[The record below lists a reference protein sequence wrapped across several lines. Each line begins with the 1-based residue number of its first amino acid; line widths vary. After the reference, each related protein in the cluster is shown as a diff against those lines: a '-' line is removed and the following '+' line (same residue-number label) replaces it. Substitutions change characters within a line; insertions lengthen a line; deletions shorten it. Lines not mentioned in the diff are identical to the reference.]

1 MKSLQESILD
11 PDFDVGDNVATYSV
25 AARLCDKITKVNY
38 NRSGRIDVNGKA
50 PQIGDVVLCLAHVDG
65 GRNAIPWVDRDNI
78 TIAVVDWIDK
88 DGFVYLKHPADALKT
103 GIGKKRTKA
112 ELKIHCRINT
122 YSANFVIL
130 DKKTLL
136 ALSALIK

>member
-1 MKSLQESILD
+1 MKCLQESILG
-11 PDFDVGDNVATYSV
+11 PDFDISDNVATYSV

-38 NRSGRIDVNGKA
+38 SRSGKADVNGKN
-50 PQIGDVVLCLAHVDG
+50 PQVGDVVLCLAHVDG
-65 GRNAIPWVDRDNI
+65 GRGAIPWVDRDNI

-88 DGFVYLKHPADALKT
+88 DGFAYLKHPADALKT
-103 GIGKKRTKA
+103 GVGKKRTKA
-112 ELKIHCRINT
+112 ELKIHCRIDT
-122 YSANFVIL
+122 YCANFVIL